1 VALSVTASGLIGHGV
16 RIAIEIGLRPQ
27 PRINSDEGVVSAPVI
42 IGQGVGIAV
51 EFGVRRVS
59 ELMVVR
65 MLFDLR
71 DTAMTSRVE
80 LWPLFSQ

>member
-42 IGQGVGIAV
+42 ISPVIIGQGVGIAV
-51 EFGVRRVS
+51 EFGVRPCVGIDGG
-59 ELMVVR
+59 ENVV
-65 MLFDLR
+65 
-71 DTAMTSRVE
+71 
-80 LWPLFSQ
+80 